1 MYSIVA
7 DLMRVRHANVLPES
21 ASLREAAE
29 RLIVSDCDVLV
40 TTDIRGRLTGVIS
53 ESCVV
58 RALLSGTAEA
68 AEIRGIISH
77 HAPSTTPNVA
87 ISSVLPLFRTASVT
101 VIPVVSDSGEVCGLL
116 RRRDVIAALM
126 RSRDNS
132 DETQDHSGNRELAG
146 NREHSGKQEPAE
158 SAGTFGTELSD
169 VAEEAIPAVPSVPRW
184 SATGLAGPHFLRGAA
199 AKRVLWP
206 AEDRL

>member
-126 RSRDNS
+126 RRRDNAE
-132 DETQDHSGNRELAG
+132 ETQ
-146 NREHSGKQEPAE
+146 EHSGKQEPAE
-158 SAGTFGTELSD
+158 SAGTCGTELSD

>member
-7 DLMRVRHANVLPES
+7 DLMRVRHGNVLSES

-29 RLIVSDCDVLV
+29 RLILSDSDVLV
-40 TTDIRGRLTGVIS
+40 TTDGAGRLTGVIS

-58 RALLSGTAEA
+58 RALLSGAAESI
-68 AEIRGIISH
+68 EIRGIISH

-87 ISSVLPLFRTASVT
+87 LRNVLPLFRTASVT
-101 VIPVVSDSGEVCGLL
+101 VVPVVSEAGEVCGLL
-116 RRRDVIAALM
+116 HRRDVIAALI
-126 RSRDNS
+126 RSRSEPEETPERPGTVKAVALVASGEPSGAEYS
-132 DETQDHSGNRELAG
+132 DAVETAG
-146 NREHSGKQEPAE
+146 H
-158 SAGTFGTELSD
+158 
-169 VAEEAIPAVPSVPRW
+169 AVPAVPRW
-184 SATGLAGPHFLRGAA
+184 SATGLAGPHFLKGPA